1 MKNELLLTILEV
13 FIDKLLTFIFH
24 PCDFSICRGL
34 EDDLDLSEDSDD
46 NGDEKSIQD
55 SSIIQMKK
63 PPQSNEVDVSSESG
77 SDASTSI
84 DSSSDEGSKKESG
97 LGNTEWS
104 LDKFVKPDI
113 QPKPVPAELTES
125 NGSLA
130 SADSSSHKFT
140 SPKRI
145 KDQNKQNPNGIRY
158 FPHQGR
164 ILNWF
169 YFHQIISLL
178 LVSSHSMF

>member
-1 MKNELLLTILEV
+1 
-13 FIDKLLTFIFH
+13 
-24 PCDFSICRGL
+24 
-34 EDDLDLSEDSDD
+34 
-46 NGDEKSIQD
+46 
-55 SSIIQMKK
+55 MKK

-178 LVSSHSMF
+178 LICHIQCSNSLQYFYFSFVIQMMKRVTRELIVYRQRGESESNQLSQNRH

>member
-1 MKNELLLTILEV
+1 M
-13 FIDKLLTFIFH
+13 
-24 PCDFSICRGL
+24 
-34 EDDLDLSEDSDD
+34 LD
-46 NGDEKSIQD
+46 N
-55 SSIIQMKK
+55 SIIQMKK
-63 PPQSNEVDVSSESG
+63 PPQSNENDGSSESG

-113 QPKPVPAELTES
+113 QPKPVPAGLTES

-140 SPKRI
+140 SPKRT
-145 KDQNKQNPNGIRY
+145 KDQNKPNPNGMRHLSATKGA
-158 FPHQGR
+158 P
-164 ILNWF
+164 
-169 YFHQIISLL
+169 
-178 LVSSHSMF
+178 